1 MPPARSVE
9 NFGRRR
15 PVNRRNRG
23 PVPTVVDV
31 LTDPMSDRAHDEARN
46 RGSRRAAD
54 AEERQL
60 AAALRAEDP
69 GAIAAVE
76 QRYGRMLSGF
86 LRDAL
91 PDPAS
96 AEDVLQQVL
105 VEVWRRGPK
114 YDPER
119 AGLLTWIL
127 MIARSRAID
136 ENRRRRP
143 EPIDPATIA
152 ERGGSVGAE
161 ADPLLERWRLA
172 GLLDRIPQ
180 EEATALRL
188 RFYEELAQP
197 QIAERM
203 GIPLGTVKTRMVRG
217 LARLRQ
223 LIVEEE
229 GPDGRA

>member
-1 MPPARSVE
+1 M
-9 NFGRRR
+9 
-15 PVNRRNRG
+15 
-23 PVPTVVDV
+23 DV
-31 LTDPMSDRAHDEARN
+31 LTDPMRDRAHDEATK
-46 RGSRRAAD
+46 RGPRRAAD

-60 AAALRAEDP
+60 AAALRAEDRD
-69 GAIAAVE
+69 AIATVE

-105 VEVWRRGPK
+105 VEVWRRGPQ

-136 ENRRRRP
+136 ERRRRRP
-143 EPIDPATIA
+143 EPLDPATIA
-152 ERGGSVGAE
+152 ERGGSTRGE
-161 ADPLLERWRLA
+161 ADRLLERWRLA
-172 GLLDRIPQ
+172 GLLDRIPH

-197 QIAERM
+197 QIAERL
-203 GIPLGTVKTRMVRG
+203 GVPLGTVKTRMVQG

-229 GPDGRA
+229 GDERA